1 MILSA
6 VLMLN
11 YLEESVAAQKLE
23 DALVKV
29 LKEGQVV
36 TPDLGGNATTMEMAT
51 EVRAKLEL

>member
-36 TPDLGGNATTMEMAT
+36 TPDLGVTQLQW
-51 EVRAKLEL
+51 RWLPKLELN